1 MKEKMIAPKGKNEW
15 SWISHS
21 YLILKFE
28 LYNSSFLAL
37 FKMIKTLIGD
47 IDIRIKENVESSNTF
62 DIDLIMKYFLGF
74 ERFFLRKSCKW
85 NVFMLHIMLFMK
97 GKWKFLLLRDNASC
111 CQIKVYRFLH
121 LSLFMLLCI
130 TCTLP
135 EVIYRCSIKT
145 FCDKMLW
152 STTSVG
158 DNGLLDDADMILRN
172 VYRRVPKSSKFWYL
186 NELTT

>member
-1 MKEKMIAPKGKNEW
+1 M
-15 SWISHS
+15 
-21 YLILKFE
+21 
-28 LYNSSFLAL
+28 
-37 FKMIKTLIGD
+37 LIGD
-47 IDIRIKENVESSNTF
+47 IDILIKENVESSNTL
-62 DIDLIMKYFLGF
+62 DIDQIIKRFLGF
-74 ERFFLRKSCKW
+74 EHFSLRKSCKW
-85 NVFMLHIMLFMK
+85 YVFIFWVIQKSTLLMVRLFMK

-158 DNGLLDDADMILRN
+158 DNGLLDDAVI
-172 VYRRVPKSSKFWYL
+172 Y
-186 NELTT
+186 T

>member
-1 MKEKMIAPKGKNEW
+1 M
-15 SWISHS
+15 
-21 YLILKFE
+21 
-28 LYNSSFLAL
+28 
-37 FKMIKTLIGD
+37 LIGEVD
-47 IDIRIKENVESSNTF
+47 ILIKENVESSNTL
-62 DIDLIMKYFLGF
+62 DIDLIIKRFLRF
-74 ERFFLRKSCKW
+74 EHFSSRKSCKRY
-85 NVFMLHIMLFMK
+85 VFIFWVIQKSTLLMVRLFMK

-111 CQIKVYRFLH
+111 CQIKVYGFLH

-158 DNGLLDDADMILRN
+158 DNGLLDDDDMMILHLYKIFSAKIPY
-172 VYRRVPKSSKFWYL
+172 YR
-186 NELTT
+186 